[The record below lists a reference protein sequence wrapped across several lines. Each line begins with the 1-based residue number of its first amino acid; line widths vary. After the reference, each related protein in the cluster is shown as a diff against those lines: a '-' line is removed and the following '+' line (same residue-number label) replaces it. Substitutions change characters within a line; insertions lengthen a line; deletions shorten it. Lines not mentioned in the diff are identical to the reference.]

1 MYAVTQRYHFDPNAS
16 EEINRSIQAG
26 LVHFI
31 QKAPGFVAYYWLDT
45 GEGAGVSMSVFED
58 KAGAEEAVRLA
69 ASYVQKHL
77 AALLGKPSI
86 VQGEVRIHVWRE
98 VLAQLNNGVRPPE
111 FFSAHPRSERRI
123 E

>member
-1 MYAVTQRYHFDPNAS
+1 MGQVNFALWFDNLKL
-16 EEINRSIQAG
+16 G
-26 LVHFI
+26 
-31 QKAPGFVAYYWLDT
+31 PGESGIF
-45 GEGAGVSMSVFED
+45 FED

-86 VQGEVRIHVWRE
+86 TQGEVRTHAWRE
-98 VLAQLNNGVRPPE
+98 VSAQLNNGIRPPE
-111 FFSAHPRSERRI
+111 FFSTHPRSERRI

>member
-1 MYAVTQRYHFDPNAS
+1 MYAVTHRYHFDPNAS

-26 LVHFI
+26 LVHLI

-45 GEGAGVSMSVFED
+45 GEGAGVSMSIFED

-86 VQGEVRIHVWRE
+86 TQGEVRTHAWRE
-98 VLAQLNNGVRPPE
+98 VSAHLNDGVPPPE
-111 FFSAHPRSERRI
+111 FFSTHPRPERRI